1 MAQLARENLDAAEGP
16 AAQEAGPGRALLGQ
30 ASRFVALLAAW
41 VAMCGSLF
49 MSEVLHWPPCALCWY
64 QRILMYPLAGVLAIG
79 IMRRDRGLPLYV
91 LPFSL
96 LGLGVS
102 MYHHLLIKTDWFPP
116 PPCVASIPCDVDYLN
131 WMDVVTI
138 PLLAFTAFLVITLA
152 MAASALLGAP
162 ADAEVEREPLPEVLG
177 VAGTVMAVAVAFVVL
192 SRVL

>member
-1 MAQLARENLDAAEGP
+1 MAQLAREDLDAAGAQAEG
-16 AAQEAGPGRALLGQ
+16 EAGGSRALLGQ

-49 MSEVLHWPPCALCWY
+49 MSEVLQWPPCSLCWY

-79 IMRRDRGLPLYV
+79 IMRRDRGLPMYV

-116 PPCVASIPCDVDYLN
+116 PPCVASVPCNVDYLN

-138 PLLAFTAFLVITLA
+138 PLLAFTAFLIITLT
-152 MAASALLGAP
+152 MGASALLGAP

-177 VAGTVMAVAVAFVVL
+177 VAGTVVAVAVGFVIL